1 MEESIYKLLML
12 NKNAA
17 TAAFNLLKKI
27 KGLNCIVRKPALDT
41 QPVQQYETG
50 RNRSIFGLED
60 LTDYEN
66 WESYSDRLLIF
77 NIFQEGY
84 SGGDDFDTFTSNAF
98 CLTTFNEML
107 PLQTILEVNFY
118 GRKMFY
124 KVDDHRNLT
133 PSVVEQLFI
142 KNILVPAT

>member
-1 MEESIYKLLML
+1 MEQALYKLLTL

-17 TAAFNLLKKI
+17 TSVFELLKKV
-27 KGLNCIVRKPALDT
+27 KGLKCIVRKPALDT
-41 QPVQQYETG
+41 QPVKQYEVG
-50 RNRSIFGLED
+50 QNHSIFGLED
-60 LTDYEN
+60 LTDYED
-66 WESYSDRLLIF
+66 WESYTDTLLLF
-77 NIFQEGY
+77 NLFQEGY
-84 SGGDDFDTFTSNAF
+84 PGEEEFDTFTSNAF
-98 CLTTFNEML
+98 CLTTFKEKL
-107 PLQTILEVNFY
+107 PLQTIIEVNFY